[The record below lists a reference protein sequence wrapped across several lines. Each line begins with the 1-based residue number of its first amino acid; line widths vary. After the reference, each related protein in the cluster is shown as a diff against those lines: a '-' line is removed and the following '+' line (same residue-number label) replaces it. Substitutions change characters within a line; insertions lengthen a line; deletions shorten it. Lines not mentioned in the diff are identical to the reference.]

1 MKSGFTLI
9 ELVVALAIIAAL
21 LAMTVQ
27 STRGDQREAL
37 VRGAAEEFAATCR
50 TVRQQALT
58 TRQPFAIVFNI
69 QNAPGSSGAVLN
81 NRSGG
86 HWYRV
91 LGPSRRTRLIND
103 MPNQVP
109 WPGGKL
115 VVNHS
120 NDRMTSSCTG
130 WAIGNFPD
138 YVADIHTSWIG
149 AERVLP
155 AGKVRFLALGDAD
168 EGPRQ
173 WRRNSHTIQYY
184 GFNGET
190 TYPRPWFGYFDKAT
204 GRWWAWG
211 GYDPAK
217 NYSGF
222 YYEGSEGDIPDSRH
236 PTTRTVDHD
245 WDANT
250 TSIVT
255 VAGKLSPQ
263 YLNSVTIANTE
274 RNGDAAGDPGYQADY
289 PYEIEDEWPMQR
301 AGEPR
306 ALVDGRWADARLV
319 FNPDGSVI
327 YGEWNEARRLYGG
340 AAPVPPCRADQFWSL
355 MSGPTSNALW
365 KSGPGDRS
373 FRVDTASYSTSSPRS
388 MRPWGAEVAHY
399 DHHTGGWHITFAP
412 DVPEDRTTFAS
423 ASEVLDALL
432 PAYRVHVGTLGT
444 VRVFRVS
451 RQSGYLAT
459 LPAVWPPNPSDWNGT
474 ALINSRYRR
483 GYLHANNNLN
493 ILAGTPITDIVDP
506 EMLTRRV
513 WWRP

>member
-1 MKSGFTLI
+1 MKAAFTLV
-9 ELVVALAIIAAL
+9 ELVVVMAVIAAL

-27 STRGDQREAL
+27 STRGDRREAE

-58 TRQPFAIVFNI
+58 TRQSFAIVFNI

-91 LGPSRRTRLIND
+91 LGPSRRTRLVRD
-103 MPNQVP
+103 LPSQVP
-109 WPGGKL
+109 WPGAKL
-115 VVNHS
+115 VVNHG
-120 NDRMTSSCTG
+120 NDDMGSSCSG
-130 WAIGNFPD
+130 WAIGTFPD
-138 YVADIHTSWIG
+138 YVADIHGSWIG
-149 AERVLP
+149 PERVLP

-173 WRRNSHTIQYY
+173 WHRTSHTVRYY
-184 GFNGET
+184 GYNGET
-190 TYPRPWFGYFDKAT
+190 TYPRPWFGCFDQAT

-217 NYSGF
+217 DHSGF
-222 YYEGSEGDIPDSRH
+222 HYEGGDGDIPDSRH

-245 WDANT
+245 WDATTTTIVGGKPVNT
-250 TSIVT
+250 GPV
-255 VAGKLSPQ
+255 V
-263 YLNSVTIANTE
+263 IADSE
-274 RNGDAAGDPGYQADY
+274 RNGDAVGDPGYQNDY
-289 PYEIEDEWPMQR
+289 PYEVEDDWPIQR

-340 AAPVPPCRADQFWSL
+340 AAPISPCRADQFWSWI
-355 MSGPTSNALW
+355 SGSGSSALW
-365 KSGPGDRS
+365 KAGPGDRS
-373 FRVDTASYSTSSPRS
+373 FSVTAYSASNPRS

-399 DHHTGGWHITFAP
+399 DRHTGGWHITFGP
-412 DVPEDRTTFAS
+412 DVPEDRTTFAT
-423 ASEVLDALL
+423 ADEVLDQLL
-432 PAYRVHVGTLGT
+432 PAYRVHVGSLGT

-451 RQSGYLAT
+451 RREGYLDS
-459 LPAVWPPNPSDWNGT
+459 LPAVWPANPADWTGT
-474 ALINSRYRR
+474 TAINSRYRR
-483 GYLHANNNLN
+483 GHLHANNDPAT
-493 ILAGTPITDIVDP
+493 ISGTPITDIVDP
-506 EMLTRRV
+506 AMLTRRV